1 MSFLPDLT
9 PLTNEI
15 KVFSSLLKEL
25 NANSLRTHQ
34 LLFQILQ
41 ELKKEKTN

>member
-1 MSFLPDLT
+1 MNFFPDLT

-15 KVFSSLLKEL
+15 KVFSSQLKEL

-34 LLFQILQ
+34 LLTEILQ
-41 ELKKEKTN
+41 TLKTKK